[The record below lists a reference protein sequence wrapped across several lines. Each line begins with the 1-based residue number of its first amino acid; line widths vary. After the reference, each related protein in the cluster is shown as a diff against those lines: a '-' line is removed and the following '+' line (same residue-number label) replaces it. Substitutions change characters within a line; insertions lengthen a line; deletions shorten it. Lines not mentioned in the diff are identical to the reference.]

1 MRGNKKAICKYRL
14 QSLVVMHCHCQV
26 APYLGRGARTG
37 RMQRGG
43 KDPGANC
50 ISYLKLSAAFALKS
64 LTLSQTNCAPERK
77 RISPASYASSGNTL
91 ARKRKP
97 RRRLTA
103 GRTPAGDAY
112 GIPGIMVSAGVES
125 PPRPECTIPS
135 PWKLIMAQ
143 ATANAILNEM
153 SNPGECLANQ

>member
-1 MRGNKKAICKYRL
+1 MQMRGNKKAICKYRL

-43 KDPGANC
+43 KDQGANC
-50 ISYLKLSAAFALKS
+50 ISDLKLSAAFALKS
-64 LTLSQTNCAPERK
+64 LTLSQPNCV
-77 RISPASYASSGNTL
+77 SPASYGRGGDTL

-112 GIPGIMVSAGVES
+112 GIPGIMVSADVES
-125 PPRPECTIPS
+125 PPPPRMHRSFTLETNHGTG
-135 PWKLIMAQ
+135 KD
-143 ATANAILNEM
+143 
-153 SNPGECLANQ
+153 